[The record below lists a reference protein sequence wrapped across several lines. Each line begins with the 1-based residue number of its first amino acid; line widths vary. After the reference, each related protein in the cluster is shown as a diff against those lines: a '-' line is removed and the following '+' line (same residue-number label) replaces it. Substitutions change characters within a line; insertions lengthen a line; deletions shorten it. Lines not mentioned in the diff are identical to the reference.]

1 MRILLGILLLST
13 YPCLAQE
20 TPSGPPQP
28 PKEPQEQVLADQP
41 EQTITVPAETR
52 VQLALANPIRTHNAH
67 VGDTVRAATTFPVT
81 VGSVLAIPQGTFVEG
96 SIIKIG
102 KRGSTRFDGL
112 HIQFKQIVFTNG
124 YNAALDGSVVEA
136 KAMEPST
143 NSNGVNGTP
152 GLLSNGLQQGPAP
165 PQPPPLP
172 QVGPPKGPIIGA
184 TLGGMAALV
193 ITGILLGRHHMHE
206 QPHDFDTGFQFE
218 VVLKTPLTLDGASVA
233 AAVSASSVP

>member
-1 MRILLGILLLST
+1 MGALPRGPSPLRGERTSGRM
-13 YPCLAQE
+13 AQE
-20 TPSGPPQP
+20 RSILCHIPP
-28 PKEPQEQVLADQP
+28 A
-41 EQTITVPAETR
+41 ISSMRPAGR
-52 VQLALANPIRTHNAH
+52 F
-67 VGDTVRAATTFPVT
+67 AAEIVPVT

-218 VVLKTPLTLDGASVA
+218 VVLQTPLTLDGASVA
-233 AAVSASSVP
+233 AAVSASSVPCWRC